1 MLCDL
6 VERAQRGEEAPM
18 VELIQKFSDLFK
30 KYARKLNY
38 EDAYQDI
45 VVFFIEIIKS
55 FKLEKLQ
62 CKKDEII
69 VSYINVS
76 IINFYKKSIGKLIT
90 VGKEIVLSDLS
101 EEQAYYV
108 DVQMAKEDA
117 KDIFMELGMKNVL
130 NENEYR
136 VIYLIYSQGYTTAEI
151 ARTSNKSRQAVNQLK
166 HRALIKIKNSLQE
179 CS

>member
-45 VVFFIEIIKS
+45 VVFFIELIKS

-76 IINFYKKSIGKLIT
+76 ITNFYKKSIGKLIRCFSNGC
-90 VGKEIVLSDLS
+90 VILFHNNFIY
-101 EEQAYYV
+101 EE
-108 DVQMAKEDA
+108 ETFRTRS
-117 KDIFMELGMKNVL
+117 FMPCRDGC
-130 NENEYR
+130 YR
-136 VIYLIYSQGYTTAEI
+136 IYDYPQVF
-151 ARTSNKSRQAVNQLK
+151 R
-166 HRALIKIKNSLQE
+166 
-179 CS
+179 